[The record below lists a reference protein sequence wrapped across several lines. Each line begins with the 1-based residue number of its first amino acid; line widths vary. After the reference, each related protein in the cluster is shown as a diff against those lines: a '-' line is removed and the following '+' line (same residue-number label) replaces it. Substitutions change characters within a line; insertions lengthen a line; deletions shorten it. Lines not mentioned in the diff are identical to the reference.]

1 MQRNAVLQVRIDP
14 ALRDRLRRLRSE
26 RHVNVSDWLRRLISD
41 ALDRE
46 LPAPPQ
52 QPIPGWKPCRLPDGS
67 WGSALS
73 GPAADRL
80 PTRLAGC
87 SIEVTARNG
96 SSWTASVTR
105 VVERSPGRVAV
116 SDSGRPGKQP

>member
-1 MQRNAVLQVRIDP
+1 MKRNEVLQVRIDP
-14 ALRDRLRRLRSE
+14 ALRDRIRRLRSE

-46 LPAPPQ
+46 LPAQPK
-52 QPIPGWKPCRLPDGS
+52 PIPGWKPCRLPDGS

-73 GPAADRL
+73 GPAADSL
-80 PTRLAGC
+80 PNRLAGLP
-87 SIEVTARNG
+87 IKVTARNG
-96 SSWTASVTR
+96 SSWIASVTQ

-116 SDSGRPGKQP
+116 SDSGRPGRQP